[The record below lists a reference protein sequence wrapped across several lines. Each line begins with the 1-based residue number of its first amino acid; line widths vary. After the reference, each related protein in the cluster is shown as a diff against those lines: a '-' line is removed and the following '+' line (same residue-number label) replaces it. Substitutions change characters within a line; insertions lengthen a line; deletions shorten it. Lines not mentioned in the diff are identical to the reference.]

1 MLDKLGKIRIQ
12 TSNLVEVTNRIL
24 STIIAV
30 RYSNN
35 TMMME

>member
-30 RYSNN
+30 RYSNK